1 MIHLGFKAVNKWV
14 FSGGGTG
21 KMDMDRIYNFNA
33 ETNVIGSI
41 LMESDSICEV
51 IGFLNPEDF
60 YNLKHKILYKNLKKM
75 YEENL
80 TVDIVTLSEKLGE
93 TLKEVGGIS
102 YITDILN
109 SIVNTVNIKKY
120 GEIVKEKAN
129 NRALLKIFNSAIG
142 RLQSGEASQEEVIN
156 YAQDS
161 LLSIKTSETKEDG
174 EIEKILHDFM
184 DTLQSRY
191 EKGGEVHGVN
201 SGYKTLDRML
211 GGFSKEDLIILA
223 ARPSMGKTAM
233 ALNLLLNTTF
243 KGQAKTAF
251 FNLEMGT
258 KQIIDRAVAL
268 RTKIPLDNIKNA
280 SLSEEQWYQ
289 ISKEA
294 SILANS
300 SMKIY
305 DKIFTLNGIAAECRK
320 LKIKEGLDVVIID
333 YLQLIESGERT
344 ENRNQDISKI
354 TRRLKLMAKEIDINI
369 IVLSQ
374 LSRAPETRSDHRPML
389 SDLRESGSIEQ
400 DSDVV
405 MLLYRDEYYH
415 KDSESKGI
423 MECIVAK
430 NRNGEVGTS
439 RLKWKPEIQS
449 IV

>member
-1 MIHLGFKAVNKWV
+1 
-14 FSGGGTG
+14 
-21 KMDMDRIYNFNA
+21 
-33 ETNVIGSI
+33 
-41 LMESDSICEV
+41 
-51 IGFLNPEDF
+51 
-60 YNLKHKILYKNLKKM
+60 
-75 YEENL
+75 
-80 TVDIVTLSEKLGE
+80 
-93 TLKEVGGIS
+93 
-102 YITDILN
+102 
-109 SIVNTVNIKKY
+109 
-120 GEIVKEKAN
+120 
-129 NRALLKIFNSAIG
+129 
-142 RLQSGEASQEEVIN
+142 
-156 YAQDS
+156 
-161 LLSIKTSETKEDG
+161 
-174 EIEKILHDFM
+174 
-184 DTLQSRY
+184 
-191 EKGGEVHGVN
+191 
-201 SGYKTLDRML
+201 ML

-405 MLLYRDEYYH
+405 MFLYRDDYYH

>member
-1 MIHLGFKAVNKWV
+1 
-14 FSGGGTG
+14 
-21 KMDMDRIYNFNA
+21 MDRIYNFNA

-41 LMESDSICEV
+41 LMENDSICEV

-80 TVDIVTLSEKLGE
+80 AVDIVTLSEKLGE
-93 TLKEVGGIS
+93 SLKEVGGIS
-102 YITDILN
+102 YITEILN

-129 NRALLKIFNSAIG
+129 NRELIKLFNSAIG
-142 RLQSGEASQEEVIN
+142 KLQSGEVSQEELIS
-156 YAQDS
+156 YAQNS
-161 LLSIKTSETKEDG
+161 LLAIKTSETKEDG
-174 EIEKILHDFM
+174 EIEKILHEFM

-191 EKGGEVHGVN
+191 AKGGEVHGVK

-280 SLSEEQWYQ
+280 SLSEEQWCQ

-294 SILANS
+294 SALAS
-300 SMKIY
+300 STIKIY

-354 TRRLKLMAKEIDINI
+354 TRRLKLMAKEMDINI
-369 IVLSQ
+369 IVISQ
-374 LSRAPETRSDHRPML
+374 LSRAPETRSEHRPML

-400 DSDVV
+400 DADIV
-405 MLLYRDEYYH
+405 MFLYRDEYYN